1 MDVRTVSSSE
11 MGNQPPTAGVTRIEQ
26 GTAMSQ
32 SAGALDNLNASSS
45 SSALGSAQKK
55 DDTEPSTE
63 QLKQMVSNMQSDL
76 DSMNINLEYFLYGAN
91 ENKVAVKVVNRENGE
106 VIREIPPKEIQ
117 ALQEKMSEL
126 VGMIFN
132 KEA

>member
-1 MDVRTVSSSE
+1 MDVNTVASSE
-11 MGNQPPTAGVTRIEQ
+11 MGNQPSSSGISRIEQ
-26 GTAMSQ
+26 GTAMTRSV
-32 SAGALDNLNASSS
+32 SAPDNANNVSSS
-45 SSALGSAQKK
+45 SVAQKNGNQ
-55 DDTEPSTE
+55 EPTTE
-63 QLKQMVSNMQSDL
+63 QLKQMISNMQSDL
-76 DSMNINLEYFLYGAN
+76 DSMNINLEYFLYGEK
-91 ENKVAVKVVNRENGE
+91 ENKVAVKVVDKESGE